1 MGKLYRVRKSYR
13 RKKKRSQKRETDHL
27 RRARYNARFSG
38 PTTNV
43 VVRVEKKDTYREVR
57 NGSRTFRN
65 ALTNLYLE
73 KLRGKVVGENT
84 FNRQSDGLLTEY
96 TLQNLPEK
104 WKDWFIT
111 EVKKIFFDSF
121 GEESTFLNET
131 CQCTLVNPADT
142 VVVVVC

>member
-13 RKKKRSQKRETDHL
+13 RKRKRAQKRETDHL

-43 VVRVEKKDTYREVR
+43 VVLVEKKNNYREVR
-57 NGSRTFRN
+57 NGSRTFRK
-65 ALTNLYLE
+65 ALANLYLE
-73 KLRGKVVGENT
+73 KLRGKVVGEYT
-84 FNRQSDGLLTEY
+84 FHRQSDGLLTEY

-121 GEESTFLNET
+121 GEESAVLNET
-131 CQCTLVNPADT
+131 YQCTFVNPTDT